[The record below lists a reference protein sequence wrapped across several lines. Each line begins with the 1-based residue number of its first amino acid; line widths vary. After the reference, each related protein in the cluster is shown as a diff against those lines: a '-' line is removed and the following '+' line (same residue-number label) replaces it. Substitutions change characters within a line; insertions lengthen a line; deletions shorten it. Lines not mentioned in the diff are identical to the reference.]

1 VVIAA
6 AGPSRAADISREQEE
21 FFEREVRPILVKRCY
36 ECHSADADFAYGNL
50 FLDSRDGWS
59 EGGDHGPAIVPGQP
73 SKSLL
78 IDAIRYERE
87 NFEMPPEGKLPEE
100 ETTALV
106 RWVRMGAPDPRT
118 ARVREVEEADPDK
131 GLDHWAVQP
140 ISNPEPPVVSNAE
153 WPRSSIDRFVLARLE
168 QQGFKPANDAAD
180 LQWLRRVSFDL
191 TGLPPSERLVRE
203 FLSNSGS
210 TGRQRIV
217 DQLLNTDAF
226 GERWGRHWL
235 DVARYS
241 DSNGSSHNV
250 PFYNGWRY
258 RNWVIDAVNTDMP
271 IDRFLKAQIAG
282 DLMEADSRDER
293 DANVIAT
300 GYLMFGPKVLGL
312 FDKEELTMDTI
323 DEQIDTIG
331 KSMLGLT
338 LGCARCHDHKFDP
351 VPTADYYALAGILR
365 STVTL
370 DGRWDS
376 PKADESDWS
385 RRAIGGATDEE
396 VQRFLAE
403 HKFKLRDLRGDVA
416 RSRESMEDL
425 DRELRGA
432 IQSGDETYAAEVQE
446 KLEKEKAKLDKLVGE
461 MQPLEQ
467 QEPLMAM
474 AVRDV
479 AEPANEHIRIRG
491 EPHSFGDEVP
501 RGFLSA
507 ASWEGQPVVDEST
520 SGRLQLAEWIASDR
534 NPLTAR
540 VYVNRVWHLLTGSG
554 IVRTVDNFGVRGEQP
569 SHPELL
575 DHLAT
580 QFIEHGWSLKWLVR
594 EIVLSRTYGM
604 DTAHDEAGYAVDPEN
619 RLLWKMNRRRL
630 GPEALRDGMLEI
642 AGLLERE
649 RVDGVVA
656 EYPPNS
662 LGGGSKP
669 VEIPDDNRRS
679 IYIPLIRNSLPE
691 FFEIFDFADPQ
702 VTTPRRPVTAVA
714 PQALFLLNSPF
725 MFKVSEHTAER
736 LLAESGTDAT
746 NEELVRQTF
755 RRIVNRPPT
764 SEEAEIA
771 ASYLK
776 SDTSDASSLAAAEER
791 VGQLT
796 LLCQAI
802 FASTQ
807 FQYLD

>member
-1 VVIAA
+1 MLVVGAA
-6 AGPSRAADISREQEE
+6 SVGSAEITRQQEV
-21 FFEREVRPILVKRCY
+21 FFEREVRPILIKRCY
-36 ECHSADADFAYGNL
+36 ECHSEDADFAYGNL
-50 FLDSRDGWS
+50 FLDSREGWM
-59 EGGDHGPAIVPGQP
+59 EGGDHGPAIAPGQP
-73 SKSLL
+73 KKSLL
-78 IDAIRYERE
+78 IDAVRYERE
-87 NFEMPPEGKLPEE
+87 NFEMPPEGKLPEKE
-100 ETTALV
+100 IAALV
-106 RWVRMGAPDPRT
+106 KWVRMGAPDPRT
-118 ARVREVEEADPDK
+118 GKVREVAEADPNA
-131 GLDHWAVQP
+131 GLDHWALQP
-140 ISNPEPPVVSNAE
+140 LRNFGLPSVSDTD
-153 WPRSSIDRFVLARLE
+153 WTRSSIDQFILSRLE
-168 QQGFKPANDAAD
+168 QEGVEPAQDAD
-180 LQWLRRVSFDL
+180 GLQWLRRVSFDL
-191 TGLPPSERLVRE
+191 TGLPPAERMVQEIIANDSPETREQLVDEMLSSE
-203 FLSNSGS
+203 
-210 TGRQRIV
+210 
-217 DQLLNTDAF
+217 AF

-258 RNWVIDAVNTDMP
+258 RNWVIDAVNADMSV
-271 IDRFLKAQIAG
+271 DRFLKAQIAG
-282 DLMEADSRDER
+282 DLMEAGNREDR

-370 DGRWDS
+370 DGRWDN

-385 RRAIGGATDEE
+385 RRAVGDATDDE
-396 VQRFLAE
+396 VQQFLAK

-416 RSRESMEDL
+416 RSRGQLDDL
-425 DRELRGA
+425 AIELRGA
-432 IQSGDETYAAEVQE
+432 IRSGDDAYAAEVQG
-446 KLEKEKAKLDKLVGE
+446 KIEKEQAKLDKLLTE
-461 MQPLEQ
+461 MEPLEQ

-479 AEPANEHIRIRG
+479 SEPANEAIRIRG
-491 EPHSFGDEVP
+491 EPHSLGDEVP

-507 ASWEGQPVVDEST
+507 ASWEGQPTVDASA
-520 SGRLQLAEWIASDR
+520 SGRLELAEWIASPN

-540 VYVNRVWHLLTGSG
+540 VYVNRVWHLLTGAG
-554 IVRTVDNFGVRGEQP
+554 IVRTVDNFGIRGEEP

-580 QFIEHGWSLKWLVR
+580 GFIEHEWSLKWLVR

-604 DTAHDEAGYAVDPEN
+604 DTAHNEHGYAVDPEN

-630 GPEALRDGMLEI
+630 GPESLRDGMLKI
-642 AGLLERE
+642 AGLLERG
-649 RVDGVVA
+649 RVNQVVS

-662 LGGGSKP
+662 LGGGSQP
-669 VEIPDDNRRS
+669 VEISDDNRRS

-702 VTTPRRPVTAVA
+702 VTTPQRPVTAVA

-725 MFKVSEHTAER
+725 MFKASEGTAQR
-736 LLAESGTDAT
+736 LLASLDQPSDEQLIRQAFFEIVSRLPTP
-746 NEELVRQTF
+746 EETAV
-755 RRIVNRPPT
+755 
-764 SEEAEIA
+764 A
-771 ASYLK
+771 ASFLK
-776 SDTSDASSLAAAEER
+776 VETSGGAAAEETDGR
-791 VGQLT
+791 LSRLT